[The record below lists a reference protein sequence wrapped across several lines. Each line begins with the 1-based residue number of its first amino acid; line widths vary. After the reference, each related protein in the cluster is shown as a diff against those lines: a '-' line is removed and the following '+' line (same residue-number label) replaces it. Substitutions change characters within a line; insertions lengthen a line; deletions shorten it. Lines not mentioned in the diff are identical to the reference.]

1 MKQHLF
7 ITVLYFLILFSNCSD
22 MDKKVIHDICLSDP
36 PNPNEVCIE
45 IYQPVCGC
53 NQITYS
59 NSCFAEGI
67 VISWT
72 EGACSN

>member
-1 MKQHLF
+1 MKQILF
-7 ITVLYFLILFSNCSD
+7 LVIIYILILFSNCSD
-22 MDKKVIHDICLSDP
+22 KDGEVTHDICLSDP